1 MYYLSELYGRLGQIL
16 AEHGDMPVVRQQ
28 CKGLDNLS
36 TDIRDQWIDYENTDI
51 LVVKGDMGNRLVIQ
65 IPTR

>member
-16 AEHGDMPVVRQQ
+16 AENGDMPVVRQQ

-36 TDIRDQWIDYENTDI
+36 TDMRDQWIDYENTDI
-51 LVVKGDMGNRLVIQ
+51 LVVKGDMGNKLVIQ
-65 IPTR
+65 VPTR

>member
-36 TDIRDQWIDYENTDI
+36 TDMRDQWIDYENTDI
-51 LVVKGDMGNRLVIQ
+51 LVVKGDMGNKLVIQ
-65 IPTR
+65 VPTR

>member
-36 TDIRDQWIDYENTDI
+36 TDMRDQWIDYENTDI
-51 LVVKGDMGNRLVIQ
+51 LVVKGDMGNKLVIQ

>member
-28 CKGLDNLS
+28 CKELDNLS
-36 TDIRDQWIDYENTDI
+36 TDMRDQWIDYENTDI
-51 LVVKGDMGNRLVIQ
+51 LVVKGDMGNKLVIQ

>member
-51 LVVKGDMGNRLVIQ
+51 LIVKGDMGNKLVIQ

>member
-51 LVVKGDMGNRLVIQ
+51 LIVKGGRGNKLVIQ
-65 IPTR
+65 VPTR

>member
-36 TDIRDQWIDYENTDI
+36 TDMRDQWINYENTDI
-51 LVVKGDMGNRLVIQ
+51 LVVKGDMGNKLVIQ